1 MYIRH
6 SPDLLAAN
14 YSLREPAL
22 KTKTCSSIDRFIMF
36 SGCASSRKTPIFIC
50 EDQGRPRWWPL
61 FIKTGKWATGEQLEQ
76 PGDDSLLWHCT
87 GRVVPESAVQSAE
100 QYVGRVCV
108 SYLGDTESVL
118 PAFHCLAARL
128 TAYSRIAPPLF
139 VLLHLLSLV
148 LGSFCSFRM
157 QQKTEQN

>member
-1 MYIRH
+1 M
-6 SPDLLAAN
+6 
-14 YSLREPAL
+14 PAH
-22 KTKTCSSIDRFIMF
+22 
-36 SGCASSRKTPIFIC
+36 GKTPIFIC

-108 SYLGDTESVL
+108 SFLGDTESVL
-118 PAFHCLAARL
+118 SAFHCVAARL
-128 TAYSRIAPPLF
+128 TAYSRIAPTPF

-148 LGSFCSFRM
+148 LGSFCSCRM
-157 QQKTEQN
+157 QQKKQNNTNQDYFNVRITQSFMFLHTTVCCDCG